1 MLQVRMKQR
10 KRAWKAVL
18 LVLFFGGLGCFY
30 FGLWIGLAGTLA
42 WFGALSLLN
51 WIVSAWSLSVSVFGF
66 GFLLTNALFILPAV
80 RLCQRHNR
88 GIPAG
93 QQDSS
98 KEVMP
103 PLRKSLK
110 VAIALFVV
118 DAFFLNQGIFSAV
131 FLAVLLLG
139 VLPVAL
145 YSALRKRW
153 PEFRLRM
160 ATIGIYAV
168 ACLAVFA
175 ANYLNN
181 AMAQRR
187 AIQLGQ
193 ACRQFQAKYKRYPRF
208 LGELQPEFIS
218 SVPLAKY
225 AFMDSDFFYLAS
237 STDPRV
243 WFVELPPFGRRFYHV
258 KTGSW
263 GYMD

>member
-1 MLQVRMKQR
+1 MKRR
-10 KRAWKAVL
+10 KRAWKAVVL
-18 LVLFFGGLGCFY
+18 ALFFGGTGIFY
-30 FGLWIGLAGTLA
+30 FGLWVGLAGTVA
-42 WFGALSLLN
+42 WFGALSLMN
-51 WIVSAWSLSVSVFGF
+51 WIVRVSSLPDSLFGF
-66 GFLLTNALFILPAV
+66 GFLLTNALFILPAL
-80 RLCQRHNR
+80 RLCQRHNQ
-88 GIPAG
+88 GIPADQPG
-93 QQDSS
+93 
-98 KEVMP
+98 P
-103 PLRKSLK
+103 PKKAIPSLRKSLK
-110 VAIALFVV
+110 IAIVLFVV

-181 AMAQRR
+181 SMAQRR

-193 ACRQFQAKYKRYPRF
+193 ACRQFQAKYNRYPRF
-208 LGELQPEFIS
+208 LGELEPEFIS

>member
-1 MLQVRMKQR
+1 MKRR
-10 KRAWKAVL
+10 KRTWKAVL
-18 LVLFFGGLGCFY
+18 LALFFGGMGYFY

-42 WFGALSLLN
+42 WFGALSLMN
-51 WIVSAWSLSVSVFGF
+51 WIVSVSSQPANLIGF
-66 GFLLTNALFILPAV
+66 GFLLTNALFILPAL
-80 RLCQRHNR
+80 RLCKRHNQ
-88 GIPAG
+88 GIPAN
-93 QQDSS
+93 QP
-98 KEVMP
+98 EP
-103 PLRKSLK
+103 PQKAIPSLRKSLK
-110 VAIALFVV
+110 IAVALFVV

-160 ATIGIYAV
+160 ATIGIYAI
-168 ACLAVFA
+168 ACLAVFG

-193 ACRQFQAKYKRYPRF
+193 ACRQFQVKYNRYPRF
-208 LGELQPEFIS
+208 LGELEPEFIS

-258 KTGSW
+258 KTGNW

>member
-1 MLQVRMKQR
+1 MKRR
-10 KRAWKAVL
+10 KRAWKAVVL
-18 LVLFFGGLGCFY
+18 ALFFGGTGYFY
-30 FGLWIGLAGTLA
+30 FGLWIGLTGTLA
-42 WFGALSLLN
+42 WFGALSLMN
-51 WIVSAWSLSVSVFGF
+51 WIVRASSLPDGFFEF
-66 GFLLTNALFILPAV
+66 GFLLANALFILPAL
-80 RLCQRHNR
+80 RLCKRHNR
-88 GIPAG
+88 GIPAD
-93 QQDSS
+93 QADPA
-98 KEVMP
+98 KKVIL

-110 VAIALFVV
+110 IAIALFVV

-193 ACRQFQAKYKRYPRF
+193 ACRQFQAKYNRYPRF

-258 KTGSW
+258 KTGIW
-263 GYMD
+263 GYVD